1 MGETEYRAL
10 LDDLPLMIFKLDGQ
24 GTVVAV
30 NEHGAGELGYRM
42 DELIGQPVF
51 EVIHPRD
58 VHDLERQLA
67 QALDCPGEVLRW
79 ELRKVRKDG
88 SELWVR
94 EIVRAVETADGARE
108 LLVVCEDVSERRQVA
123 RRLAE
128 ARDQL
133 RDLNA
138 ELSRV
143 AEREHRRIA
152 RILHDEV
159 GHTLAAARMAI
170 CELQVTEPADER
182 HWCLEELQQMIDAS
196 IEVTRSLSAQ
206 LSPPILYELGLL
218 PALQALGEKMEEKH
232 RIAFRLEQGKGWTS
246 PSRDV
251 SIVLYQVV
259 RELFHNVVKHSRAD
273 FIRLEL
279 GGTERGIHLVV
290 EDDGVGFD
298 LDNRAGSGGLGL
310 FHARERL
317 NWLGGAMEIDSG
329 PGRGTRVLLSMPEV
343 SSDREAAIRESSP

>member
-1 MGETEYRAL
+1 
-10 LDDLPLMIFKLDGQ
+10 
-24 GTVVAV
+24 
-30 NEHGAGELGYRM
+30 
-42 DELIGQPVF
+42 
-51 EVIHPRD
+51 
-58 VHDLERQLA
+58 
-67 QALDCPGEVLRW
+67 
-79 ELRKVRKDG
+79 
-88 SELWVR
+88 
-94 EIVRAVETADGARE
+94 
-108 LLVVCEDVSERRQVA
+108 
-123 RRLAE
+123 
-128 ARDQL
+128 
-133 RDLNA
+133 
-138 ELSRV
+138 
-143 AEREHRRIA
+143 
-152 RILHDEV
+152 
-159 GHTLAAARMAI
+159 
-170 CELQVTEPADER
+170 
-182 HWCLEELQQMIDAS
+182 MIDAS